1 LFSSH
6 SKNFN
11 KIYGSDVGTPGPLL
25 NMFGGIHMPNA
36 KSTITRLPAVPM
48 TVDALM
54 KRPMPEVQNYILEVA
69 PLLRLGRDYKS
80 GFLEALQKTPGSFYA
95 VANFNL
101 KNLEPD
107 WCYQRLNLFD
117 MKVARC
123 LLGKHWSRMPES
135 ERPRWIAVPER
146 ASYLHYNMVW
156 DVPVQHQ
163 QNFFVEAPGIW
174 RKVVPSGQFDLH
186 VIGEETG
193 EAAAV
198 RSYSGKTFH
207 PRWTIDNTI
216 TSSQLR
222 RKQ

>member
-1 LFSSH
+1 
-6 SKNFN
+6 
-11 KIYGSDVGTPGPLL
+11 
-25 NMFGGIHMPNA
+25 
-36 KSTITRLPAVPM
+36 M
-48 TVDALM
+48 TVETLM
-54 KRPMPEVQNYILEVA
+54 KRPMPEVQNYMLEVA
-69 PLLRLGRDYKS
+69 PLLRLGNEYKS
-80 GFLEALQKTPGSFYA
+80 GFLEMLQKTPGSIYA

-101 KNLEPD
+101 KNLEPS

-123 LLGKHWSRMPES
+123 LLGKHWSRMPET
-135 ERPRWIAVPER
+135 ERLRWIAVPER
-146 ASYLHYNMVW
+146 ASFLHYNLVL

-163 QNFFVEAPGIW
+163 ETFFVEAPGIW
-174 RKVVPSGQFDLH
+174 KKVVPSGQFDLH
-186 VIGEETG
+186 VVGEGDG

-198 RSYSGKTFH
+198 RSYTGKTFH